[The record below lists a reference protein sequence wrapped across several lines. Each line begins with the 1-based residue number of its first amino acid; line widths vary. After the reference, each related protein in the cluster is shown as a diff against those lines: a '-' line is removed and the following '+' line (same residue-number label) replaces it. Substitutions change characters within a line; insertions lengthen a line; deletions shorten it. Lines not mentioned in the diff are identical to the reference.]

1 MKTLR
6 ILTAVMMTVISLS
19 AFAKDEKSSEKLKM
33 DYTVK
38 TYIDAVTQGR
48 VSELASV
55 LESDAKFTLTQGERI
70 VKFSRHETLNWM
82 KSSEGIRQ
90 NCSTDFNIIEM
101 DASQAVVKV
110 SMKYDTFLK
119 VNLLSLANT
128 KKGWKITN
136 VSTSFINE

>member
-1 MKTLR
+1 M
-6 ILTAVMMTVISLS
+6 AAISLS
-19 AFAKDEKSSEKLKM
+19 AFAEDEKSSEKLRM

-38 TYIDAVTQGR
+38 TYIDAVTLGK
-48 VSELASV
+48 VSDLASV

-70 VKFSRHETLNWM
+70 VKFSRYETLNWM

-90 NCSTDFNIIEM
+90 NCSTDFKIIEM
-101 DASQAVVKV
+101 DASQGVVKIT
-110 SMKYDTFLK
+110 MKYDTFLK

-128 KKGWKITN
+128 KKGWRITN

>member
-1 MKTLR
+1 M
-6 ILTAVMMTVISLS
+6 AAISVS
-19 AFAKDEKSSEKLKM
+19 AFAEDEKSSEKLRM

-38 TYIDAVTQGR
+38 TYIDAVTLGK
-48 VSELASV
+48 VSDLASV

-70 VKFSRHETLNWM
+70 VKFSRYETLNWM
-82 KSSEGIRQ
+82 KSSEGVRQ
-90 NCSTDFNIIEM
+90 NCSTDFKIIEM
-101 DASQAVVKV
+101 DASQAVVKIT
-110 SMKYDTFLK
+110 MTYDTFLK

>member
-1 MKTLR
+1 M
-6 ILTAVMMTVISLS
+6 AAISVS
-19 AFAKDEKSSEKLKM
+19 AFAEDEKSSEKLRM

-38 TYIDAVTQGR
+38 TYIDAVTLGK
-48 VSELASV
+48 VSDLASV

-70 VKFSRHETLNWM
+70 VKFSRYETLNWM

-90 NCSTDFNIIEM
+90 NCSTDFKIIEM
-101 DASQAVVKV
+101 DASQAVVKIT
-110 SMKYDTFLK
+110 MTYDTFLK